1 MYFKQGDIF
10 WGMSKDFVGK
20 IMKLA
25 ETAPYGTGDL
35 LFCAGDPAD
44 HFYILI
50 KGQVKLSIGDAGH
63 VVYLV
68 NKAGEAFGWSSLIG
82 RDTYSATAECLGPSN
97 LIKLNGEKLQE
108 TLKKDSDN
116 GMIFFKRL
124 SMVLGNRLLQSYKM
138 ISSATLAETST
149 SFGTGQVSASETVEV

>member
-1 MYFKQGDIF
+1 
-10 WGMSKDFVGK
+10 
-20 IMKLA
+20 MKLA

-138 ISSATLAETST
+138 ISSATLAETSI
-149 SFGTGQVSASETVEV
+149 SFGTGQVSASETIEI